1 MRLLSLPFPALRSP
15 WRFLAGLAVAAAP
28 LVAACD
34 MPRVRDEMHPLVT
47 DPVKR
52 HPIGIAAD
60 TATLEL
66 PPAAGEP
73 GARSQ
78 HMVSTMRFLRRYR
91 QEAQGPLTVSV
102 PRHRGP
108 GIERR
113 LEDIRHVARMTGIA
127 PDRIRI
133 TSAGHYGGFVLLS
146 YDRLAVAAPVC
157 GDWSE
162 DVTRNPDNI
171 PYPNFGCASQ
181 RNLAHMIANPTDA
194 VFPAQETPRMS
205 DNRGAAWQRFK
216 TGGSGTNGQGNTNA
230 TATATGVSGAAAQ
243 P

>member
-1 MRLLSLPFPALRSP
+1 MRLLSLSCPPRRTP
-15 WRFLAGLAVAAAP
+15 WLALAGLAVAVAP
-28 LVAACD
+28 FVAGCD

-66 PPAAGEP
+66 PPMTGEP

-91 QEAQGPLTVSV
+91 QEAQGPLTVAV

-113 LEDIRHVARMTGIA
+113 IEDIRRVARMTGIA
-127 PDRIRI
+127 PDRLRI
-133 TSAGHYGGFVLLS
+133 TSAGHYGGMVLLS

-216 TGGSGTNGQGNTNA
+216 AGGAAGAGAGSA
-230 TATATGVSGAAAQ
+230 TATATGVTGSAST